1 MPIIKV
7 VCFVRTAGFI
17 CSPAT
22 EETINKK
29 FNTCN
34 SLFFTSVTQRDQ
46 INIWISFRC
55 FSFYSQKPN
64 KSGFKTYVTKAASH
78 LWKFIFG
85 KVWKIKSGETW
96 SREETDEEQASPG
109 RPCNR
114 LHLGSNS
121 FNIES
126 HCEQKV
132 EMHDDPGSVWSNRT
146 GSGPPLSHTVSV
158 VFNSLI
164 FILFLRLLKLLKNN
178 LFVDSQDV

>member
-29 FNTCN
+29 FNTFN
-34 SLFFTSVTQRDQ
+34 SVFFTSVTQRDQ

-55 FSFYSQKPN
+55 FSSYSQKPN
-64 KSGFKTYVTKAASH
+64 DSGFKTYVTKAASH
-78 LWKFIFG
+78 LCKFIFG
-85 KVWKIKSGETW
+85 KCEKSNQEKRGQ
-96 SREETDEEQASPG
+96 EEADEEQASPG

-146 GSGPPLSHTVSV
+146 GSGPPRSHTV
-158 VFNSLI
+158 
-164 FILFLRLLKLLKNN
+164 LFLILSS
-178 LFVDSQDV
+178 LFYLSSSKITCL

>member
-7 VCFVRTAGFI
+7 VCFVKTAGFI

-29 FNTCN
+29 FNTFN
-34 SLFFTSVTQRDQ
+34 SLFLSQSLRGIRSWF
-46 INIWISFRC
+46 IIWICFRC
-55 FSFYSQKPN
+55 FSSYSQKPN
-64 KSGFKTYVTKAASH
+64 KSGFKTCVTKAASH
-78 LWKFIFG
+78 LCKSFIFG
-85 KVWKIKSGETW
+85 KCEKSNQEK
-96 SREETDEEQASPG
+96 REVEETDEEQASPG

-121 FNIES
+121 SNIES

-164 FILFLRLLKLLKNN
+164 FILFKFLKNN